1 MNLKTVKVR
10 KRFTESN
17 VLFLSENSNAIKA
30 AIQAVIHHRED
41 LKKYILINPKF
52 LYTLKSVSVEEKAP
66 RIVKIMAESSILANV
81 GPMAAVAGALADLA
95 VEAMA
100 GLNASIAIVENGGEV
115 SASSKEPFTVGLYA
129 GKNVFSGSMGFRI
142 HPCDSPIGIATSSA
156 TISHALSFGEADT
169 VTIFA
174 ETSALADAVATNI
187 CNVVRGK
194 NIEQSIQLG
203 LKAAK
208 RLKNVIRGALIIRGN
223 YIGIIGRL
231 PNVVRINQGTEPVER
246 SVSEALSSKNILV

>member
-1 MNLKTVKVR
+1 
-10 KRFTESN
+10 
-17 VLFLSENSNAIKA
+17 
-30 AIQAVIHHRED
+30 
-41 LKKYILINPKF
+41 
-52 LYTLKSVSVEEKAP
+52 
-66 RIVKIMAESSILANV
+66 MAESSILANV

-95 VEAMA
+95 VDAMV

-115 SASSKEPFTVGLYA
+115 SASSKESFTVGLYA

-142 HPCDSPIGIATSSA
+142 HPYDNPIGIATSSA
-156 TISHALSFGEADT
+156 TISHALSFGEADA

-194 NIEQSIQLG
+194 NIEQSIQFG

-231 PNVVRINQGTEPVER
+231 PNVVRINQETEPVER
-246 SVSEALSSKNILV
+246 SVSEALSSKNILI